1 MSYGAKYELYVNSVN
16 NRQYR
21 LIIYEDGYSG
31 SVQGL
36 NGAQQPLVHAYNTED
51 DDPFQPIVTSQLTV
65 NVDITDVNFAG
76 GETIPDLTNQN
87 DFKYY
92 CILLSGS
99 NIVFRGYLL
108 SDQTTLPFNS
118 GRKILSMKFIDGL
131 TMLKNI
137 PLPFTST
144 HPNVYEDLRTTVIKC
159 LEPIEYPSVLSYT
172 SASLKI
178 ICNIFGDGM
187 ATKATSANN
196 EPLSQSFVA
205 NRTWMNSDVSYQN
218 CWDVLEAICKSF
230 GAQLCQAEGDWWFC
244 NVVERARA
252 TADVVT
258 VSLTSGAVT
267 SSGTKR
273 MGFNLKPYTP
283 ATDDLYFIN
292 GSQSKRIKKGFANIN
307 VKHTFKTHNLVPN
320 AQFEEVTAGQ
330 PDNWI
335 SAFSGTGNVV
345 SSMDTI
351 KQYNALKIAGTGS
364 ITRGYVQ
371 PALFP
376 TESVCRCRG
385 NVKFKISFIYQS
397 TKLPPLAPNKPLG
410 SIVLYVVRQLTITT
424 FESYRLKVSLS
435 GDQLEWERAPIP
447 SSPWSPNSV
456 NLADCVPVNFDN
468 LQQQSFSLE
477 TPYLPNFDAT
487 SGLYETALIDFA
499 IAYDSTNYDMEWK
512 VSNFVLEAIT
522 DEESMNINYVA
533 QDGKYSDDVE
543 LTLGAENSSPD
554 QENTSFNGAI
564 VDNPNNY
571 PGQIYPG
578 WTYYYAITGSSQFIS
593 LLHWSGECRANT
605 VTPTNIVLEGDIQGA
620 YAKRIGDSSVSPFSY
635 ICNIVAQDDSA
646 APYSVNGQKYAPTR
660 LNIDYKADILNVTLA
675 PIYEFT
681 ARTPLTQST
690 TYKLRQE
697 A

>member
-51 DDPFQPIVTSQLTV
+51 DDPFQPIVTSTLTV

-99 NIVFRGYLL
+99 SIFFRGYLL

-144 HPNVYEDLRTTVIKC
+144 HPNVYEDLRTTLIKC
-159 LEPIEYPSVLSYT
+159 LEPIEYPSVLRYT
-172 SASLKI
+172 RASLKI

-205 NRTWMNSDVSYQN
+205 NRTWMNNDVTYQN

-244 NVVERARA
+244 NVVERAR
-252 TADVVT
+252 TSADVVT

-267 SSGTKR
+267 SSGTKN

-283 ATDDLYFIN
+283 ATEDLYFVN
-292 GSQSKRIKKGFANIN
+292 GSQNKRIKKGFANIN

-330 PDNWI
+330 PDFW
-335 SAFSGTGNVV
+335 SVTSSGTGSVTA
-345 SSMDTI
+345 SMDTI
-351 KQYNALKIAGTGS
+351 KDYDAYKIAGTGS
-364 ITRGYVQ
+364 ITRAYVAVDMQ
-371 PALFP
+371 SLTDTIA
-376 TESVCRCRG
+376 EMGS
-385 NVKFKISFIYQS
+385 NVRFKLSFNYQS
-397 TKLPPLAPNKPLG
+397 TLTGGAPTKPLG
-410 SIVLYVVRQLTITT
+410 AIMLFVNRQVGASNV
-424 FESYRLKVSLS
+424 ESYHLKFNN
-435 GDQLEWERAPIP
+435 DQLQWSKAAVASI
-447 SSPWSPNSV
+447 PWSYGNIPF
-456 NLADCVPVNFDN
+456 ADCPQVELTN
-468 LQQQSFSLE
+468 LQQQTYSIE
-477 TPYLPNFDAT
+477 TPYLP
-487 SGLYETALIDFA
+487 DFA
-499 IAYDSTNYDMEWK
+499 SGTADYDTGIVYLAIGFDSTTYDMDWK
-512 VSNFVLEAIT
+512 IANFTLEAIT
-522 DEESMNINYVA
+522 TEESLNINYSA
-533 QDGKYSDDVE
+533 TDGKYSDDIE
-543 LTLGAENSSPD
+543 LSIGAENNSPYD
-554 QENTSFNGAI
+554 DNVSFNGAI
-564 VDNPNNY
+564 FSNSGSNARKIFPL
-571 PGQIYPG
+571 
-578 WTYYYAITGSSQFIS
+578 WTYYYTITGSSQFIS

-660 LNIDYKADILNVTLA
+660 LNIDYKADILNITLA